1 MLIVKM
7 NLKVGH
13 VGGKTMNMTMETT
26 QTKWMNL
33 LEVQNTNTS
42 LNK

>member
-13 VGGKTMNMTMETT
+13 IRGNDKNMTMETT
-26 QTKWMNL
+26 QKNG
-33 LEVQNTNTS
+33 
-42 LNK
+42 